1 MSLSSSIGFS
11 RVTRTQAEDPEL
23 ARWRGGETVDG
34 VRVEQALLCELAQ
47 QG

>member
-23 ARWRGGETVDG
+23 ARGETVDG
-34 VRVEQALLCELAQ
+34 VRVEQALPCEVAQ